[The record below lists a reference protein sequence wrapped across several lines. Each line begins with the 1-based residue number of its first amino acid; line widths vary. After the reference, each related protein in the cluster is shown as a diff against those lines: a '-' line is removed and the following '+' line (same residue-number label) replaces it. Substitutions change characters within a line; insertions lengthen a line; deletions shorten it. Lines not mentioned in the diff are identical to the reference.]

1 MGDIHERTL
10 ILVKPDGVARGLVGE
25 ITKRFEHRGFKP
37 VGIKMLLP
45 TKALLEQHYEEH
57 KGKKFYDSLLAFTE
71 SGPVVAMVWEG
82 FGVIAVGRKMLG
94 ATDPAKCESGTIRGD
109 YAISTGRNVVH
120 GSDSEK
126 SAKRE
131 IDLWFRPDEVTRWTS
146 AAGKWIHE

>member
-1 MGDIHERTL
+1 MGDIHERTF

-37 VGIKMLLP
+37 VAIKLVL
-45 TKALLEQHYEEH
+45 
-57 KGKKFYDSLLAFTE
+57 
-71 SGPVVAMVWEG
+71 VWEG

-94 ATDPAKCESGTIRGD
+94 ETDPAKSEPGTIRGD
-109 YAISTGRNVVH
+109 FAIATGRNVIH

-131 IDLWFRPDEVTRWTS
+131 IDLWFRPDEVTQWTS